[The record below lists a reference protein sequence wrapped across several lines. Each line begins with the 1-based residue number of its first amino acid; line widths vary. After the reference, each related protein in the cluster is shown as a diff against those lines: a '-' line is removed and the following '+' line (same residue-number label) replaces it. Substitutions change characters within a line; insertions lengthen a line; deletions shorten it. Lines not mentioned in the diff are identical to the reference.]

1 MKGRSWRG
9 IGVSV
14 FVSAVLVIGNA
25 GMAFADAECM
35 EADQIEDEVVSQT
48 ECTVE
53 NPEEGDL
60 SEDIESPDNDS
71 EWNNVD
77 NELEDSVEEEE
88 RVEESNGVHHHD
100 ASCGYREAQPEIP
113 CDHGCTDMDEEG
125 RIIHCPECA
134 YRPAVEEILCKY
146 ELEKLKEEEELK
158 KQQEDQEQPEEP
170 DSAIEESEEEETRKE
185 ESGITDEQTNKKED
199 ENQKKESG
207 LESEKENQENFPS
220 ETVEEGHKDENSIQ
234 EELTHEVA
242 PPQDEME
249 ESITDSVDD
258 LSGTEE
264 ETSLPFNEPVYV
276 VEIPSEVKFT
286 EDTDS
291 FTIQTKKLIPE
302 EDGELAVTVEGTESR
317 DGNYFALYCG
327 QNSWEYRLDMAGNLI
342 TPRQNEVIL
351 DSWSEVQEVKILPE
365 ENEDLC
371 AGEYTG
377 VLMFHVMYESR
388 IEKFEMEF
396 N

>member
-9 IGVSV
+9 IVVSV

-25 GMAFADAECM
+25 GMAFADTECM
-35 EADQIEDEVVSQT
+35 EVDQIEDEVVSQA

-53 NPEEGDL
+53 DPEEGDL

-71 EWNNVD
+71 EWDNVD

-158 KQQEDQEQPEEP
+158 KQQEEQEQPEEP

-185 ESGITDEQTNKKED
+185 ESGITDGQTNKKED

-207 LESEKENQENFPS
+207 LESEEENQENVPS
-220 ETVEEGHKDENSIQ
+220 ETIEEGHKDENSIQ

-249 ESITDSVDD
+249 ESIIDSVDD
-258 LSGTEE
+258 SRGTEE
-264 ETSLPFNEPVYV
+264 ETSLPSNEPVYV

-327 QNSWEYRLDMAGNLI
+327 QNSIGW
-342 TPRQNEVIL
+342 TWPV
-351 DSWSEVQEVKILPE
+351 
-365 ENEDLC
+365 
-371 AGEYTG
+371 T
-377 VLMFHVMYESR
+377 
-388 IEKFEMEF
+388 
-396 N
+396 

>member
-53 NPEEGDL
+53 DPEEGDS

-71 EWNNVD
+71 EWDNVD

-158 KQQEDQEQPEEP
+158 KQQEEQEQPEEP

-185 ESGITDEQTNKKED
+185 ESGITDGQTNKKED

-207 LESEKENQENFPS
+207 LESEEENQENVPS
-220 ETVEEGHKDENSIQ
+220 ETIEEGHKDENSIQ

-249 ESITDSVDD
+249 ESIIDSVDD

-264 ETSLPFNEPVYV
+264 ETSLPSNEPVYV

-327 QNSWEYRLDMAGNLI
+327 QNSWEYQLDMAGNLI

-351 DSWSEVQEVKILPE
+351 DCWSEVQEVKILSE

-377 VLMFHVMYESR
+377 VLMFHVVYESR

>member
-158 KQQEDQEQPEEP
+158 KQQEEQEQPEEP

-185 ESGITDEQTNKKED
+185 ESGITDGQTNKKED

-207 LESEKENQENFPS
+207 LESEEENQENVPS
-220 ETVEEGHKDENSIQ
+220 ETIEEGHKDENSIQ

-249 ESITDSVDD
+249 ESIIDSVDD

-264 ETSLPFNEPVYV
+264 ETSLPSNEPVYV

-327 QNSWEYRLDMAGNLI
+327 QNSWEYQLDMAGNLI

-351 DSWSEVQEVKILPE
+351 DCWSEVQEVKILSE

-377 VLMFHVMYESR
+377 VLMFHVVYESR